1 MDYIINYFK
10 EFTGKSVA
18 IGFTSSTL
26 GALFTWCF
34 GGWEMGIKVLV
45 SCMVLDY
52 ITGLLCG
59 YKEDRLNSS
68 RGFKGLKKK
77 FTILLI
83 LILAVLLDRLLGQ
96 QWIFRTMAIYFYVAM
111 EGISILE
118 NAVKLGVPV
127 PKKLKNALEQLKNK

>member
-1 MDYIINYFK
+1 MEYLISYFK
-10 EFTGKSVA
+10 EFTGKLVA
-18 IGFTSSTL
+18 IGFTGSTI

-34 GGWEMGIKVLV
+34 GGWEVGLKVLV

-52 ITGLLCG
+52 ATGLMCG
-59 YKEDRLNSS
+59 WKEKDLNSS

-96 QWIFRTMAIYFYVAM
+96 CWTFRTMVIYFYVAI

-118 NAVKLGVPV
+118 NAVKLGVPI
-127 PKKLKNALEQLKNK
+127 PRKLENTLEQLKK

>member
-1 MDYIINYFK
+1 VEYLINYFK
-10 EFTGKSVA
+10 EFTGKLLA

-26 GALFTWCF
+26 GALLTWCF

-52 ITGLLCG
+52 ITGLMCG
-59 YKEDRLNSS
+59 CKEKHLNSS
-68 RGFKGLKKK
+68 RGFNGLKKK
-77 FTILLI
+77 FTILFV

-96 QWIFRTMAIYFYVAM
+96 CWTFRTMVIYFYVAI

-118 NAVKLGVPV
+118 NSIKLGVPV
-127 PKKLKNALEQLKNK
+127 PKKLENALEQLKNK